1 MAAPRRRPW
10 TPTLLVVVVALMINL
25 PLLQGLYLDW
35 RLSGS
40 GIEQTA
46 TVDAQRV
53 SGGAYFLEYAVDD
66 SGYVTQ
72 VDRATYERAERTGEV
87 GVTVLADD
95 PAVHRVDGEVTS
107 RLGLVITLFVD
118 AALALM
124 LYVLWR
130 FRGRLRP
137 QLQLV
142 ATQDLEGC
150 PPGSLLDRIEGDR
163 YVVCGE
169 VLEIGDDEL
178 VLDLGDRRVQ
188 VLLDG
193 HANPVG
199 HQQSARAV
207 GRMVG

>member
-1 MAAPRRRPW
+1 MAAPRRRW

-25 PLLQGLYLDW
+25 PVVHGFYLDQ
-35 RLSGS
+35 RLSAS
-40 GIEQTA
+40 GVEQVA
-46 TVDAQRV
+46 RV
-53 SGGAYFLEYAVDD
+53 EAHREAGGGHFLQYAVDGTSYTANVEQD
-66 SGYVTQ
+66 V
-72 VDRATYERAERTGEV
+72 YEDAVRTGEI
-87 GVTVLADD
+87 GVRVLPGDSG
-95 PAVHRVDGEVTS
+95 VHRVDGEVTS
-107 RLGLVITLFVD
+107 RLGLVITLAAD

-124 LYVLWR
+124 LYLLWR

-137 QLQLV
+137 QLRLV
-142 ATQDLEGC
+142 ATQDVERC
-150 PPGSLLDRIEGDR
+150 PPGSVLDRIAGDR

-169 VLEIGDDEL
+169 VLEIGDGEL

-199 HQQSARAV
+199 HQQPAKAT

>member
-1 MAAPRRRPW
+1 MTPSRRRPW

-25 PLLQGLYLDW
+25 PVMHGLYLTW
-35 RLSGS
+35 RGP
-40 GIEQTA
+40 GPGAARAPIGGVPYTA
-46 TVDAQRV
+46 VV
-53 SGGAYFLEYAVDD
+53 V
-66 SGYVTQ
+66 
-72 VDRATYERAERTGEV
+72 
-87 GVTVLADD
+87 
-95 PAVHRVDGEVTS
+95 
-107 RLGLVITLFVD
+107 TLFAD

-124 LYVLWR
+124 LYLLWR

-142 ATQDLEGC
+142 ATQDLERC
-150 PPGSLLDRIEGDR
+150 APGSVLDRIEGDR

-199 HQQSARAV
+199 HQQPARAT

>member
-1 MAAPRRRPW
+1 MAAPRRRW

-25 PLLQGLYLDW
+25 PLVHGLYLDA
-35 RLSGS
+35 RLS
-40 GIEQTA
+40 
-46 TVDAQRV
+46 
-53 SGGAYFLEYAVDD
+53 SGGAERVAAVEAHREAGGGHFLQYAVDG
-66 SGYVTQ
+66 SSYTAN
-72 VDRATYERAERTGEV
+72 VDAEVYEQAVRTGEV
-87 GVTVLADD
+87 GVRVLPGDTS
-95 PAVHRVDGEVTS
+95 VHRVDGEVRS
-107 RLGLVITLFVD
+107 RLGLVITLAAD

-124 LYVLWR
+124 LYLLWR

-142 ATQDLEGC
+142 AMQDVERC
-150 PPGSLLDRIEGDR
+150 PPGSVLDRIEGDW

-199 HQQSARAV
+199 HQQPAKV
-207 GRMVG
+207 TGRMIG